1 MQQQRHRWTALALLL
16 LCGSA
21 PLLQAQTAELAACR
35 AIAER
40 EARFECY
47 DRVEALQPPAPAAAA
62 APVTAPA
69 VTAAAPESAPV
80 AAATPAPTV
89 EDFGKP
95 AARLEQGAEGQV
107 ELVDRVASLKLVQH
121 KQWQLTL
128 ESGQVWQ
135 QVLSQTYNLKAG
147 HEVRLT
153 PINDGPNHRLSSPQL
168 AGSIQVR
175 RLR

>member
-16 LCGSA
+16 LCGSV

-62 APVTAPA
+62 APVTEPA
-69 VTAAAPESAPV
+69 LTAAAPESAPV

-89 EDFGKP
+89 EGFGKP